1 MKVLSPKKQKF
12 QVHVDSLNYQISMWF
27 QFFLFLMISEYI
39 HFFFLF
45 VNSSDILHS
54 SWSALQ
60 DSDDLSDDSS
70 GGEPFFAMGLDL
82 VNALEA
88 K

>member
-1 MKVLSPKKQKF
+1 
-12 QVHVDSLNYQISMWF
+12 
-27 QFFLFLMISEYI
+27 MISEYI

>member
-1 MKVLSPKKQKF
+1 MNKLYVWTDHHTFP
-12 QVHVDSLNYQISMWF
+12 D
-27 QFFLFLMISEYI
+27 
-39 HFFFLF
+39 F
-45 VNSSDILHS
+45 VFIDSSDILHS
-54 SWSALQ
+54 SWSAFQ

>member
-1 MKVLSPKKQKF
+1 
-12 QVHVDSLNYQISMWF
+12 
-27 QFFLFLMISEYI
+27 MISIFSFGLVISKYI
-39 HFFFLF
+39 HFFLF
-45 VNSSDILHS
+45 VDSSDILHS